1 MGNLLAPRSSNVEL
15 ASWTGGDGHHTEPA
29 GRDTDQ
35 RPSAREQKPTP
46 ATILVVEDEHVV
58 ALDLQVR
65 LGRMG
70 HRVAV
75 AHSGEEAVEQVLRNH
90 FDLVL
95 MDIKLQ
101 GELDG
106 IEAAR
111 TIRRGLDIPVIYVT
125 AYADNHT
132 LDRARYTEPYGYVLK
147 PFQDRELKAAIEIA
161 LQRHARD
168 AELSEQQR
176 LQHFLADASAQ
187 MAASLDYR
195 AIAASMANLIV
206 PRYAD
211 WCLIHLREHN
221 DTVPAY
227 AYARPAS
234 RVELGSSPI
243 IDAVEQH
250 ARSELFAQL
259 ADPHTL
265 RDTVGGQHVDALHE
279 LGARSLMCV
288 PLVARRQVLGALALV
303 SGRLRPRYGAADLA
317 FVEDLAQRIAIALD
331 NALLYRKAERA
342 IRMRDDVLAIVSHD
356 LKTPLSTIMLQA
368 DALAVHPEVGELGR
382 SIGRSA
388 ERIHRLIGDL
398 VDASAINAG
407 KLSLD
412 VQTCAADELVR
423 EAVEAFRSNA
433 ELRELALEADAH
445 DDTHVACDHDRVIQ
459 VLSNLIDN
467 ALRFTPRKGR
477 VTVSAV
483 RRDGEM
489 RFAVSDT
496 GRGIAP
502 DLLPHLFDRF
512 WRVQA
517 PRAGTGTGL
526 GLYIAKGIL
535 TAHGSSLA
543 VESELGVGS
552 TFSFDLR
559 VAE

>member
-1 MGNLLAPRSSNVEL
+1 MEYVPPE
-15 ASWTGGDGHHTEPA
+15 D
-29 GRDTDQ
+29 DQ
-35 RPSAREQKPTP
+35 RAGTSARIPSS
-46 ATILVVEDEHVV
+46 ASILVVEDEHVV

-70 HRVAV
+70 HTVMV
-75 AHSGEEAVEQVLRNH
+75 AHSGEEAVEQVLRHH

-95 MDIKLQ
+95 MDIKLH

-111 TIRRGLDIPVIYVT
+111 AIRRGLDIPVIYVT

-132 LDRARYTEPYGYVLK
+132 LDRARYTEPYGYILK
-147 PFQDRELKAAIEIA
+147 PFQDRELRAAIEIA

-168 AELSEQQR
+168 AEQFEQQR
-176 LQHFLADASAQ
+176 LQHFLADASSQ
-187 MAASLDYR
+187 MLASLDFQ
-195 AIAASMANLIV
+195 AIAGTMANLLV

-211 WCLIHLREHN
+211 WCLIHLREHD
-221 DTVPAY
+221 DTVPGY
-227 AYARPAS
+227 AYAQPPSVGEGAS
-234 RVELGSSPI
+234 APVIE
-243 IDAVEQH
+243 AVEQH
-250 ARSELFAQL
+250 ARSELFTQL
-259 ADPHTL
+259 ADPLAL
-265 RDTVGGQHVDALHE
+265 RDTVGAQHVDALRE

-303 SGRLRPRYGAADLA
+303 SGRLRPRYGASDLA
-317 FVEDLAQRIAIALD
+317 FVEDFAQRLAIALD

-356 LKTPLSTIMLQA
+356 LKTPLSTIMLHA
-368 DALAVHPEVGELGR
+368 DALARDGGVEELGR
-382 SIGRSA
+382 SIARSA

-398 VDASAINAG
+398 VDASAINAEQ
-407 KLSLD
+407 LSLD
-412 VQTCAADELVR
+412 LQACRTDDLVR
-423 EAVEAFRSNA
+423 EAVEAFRSQA
-433 ELRELALEADAH
+433 QLRELALEAKV
-445 DDTHVACDHDRVIQ
+445 DDSTRVRCDHDRIIQ

-467 ALRFTPRKGR
+467 ALRFTPRRGR

-483 RRDGEM
+483 RRGGEV

-502 DLLPHLFDRF
+502 DVLPHLFDRF

-535 TAHGSSLA
+535 ASHGSSLA

-552 TFSFDLR
+552 TFSFDLP
-559 VAE
+559 VEE